1 MIIKKNISDMEH
13 IVLDFF
19 TNMYKGYLDERY
31 ENETFKEY
39 ITQTYSYVSPMLKDR
54 SMKYFR
60 EFRKYYKK
68 YLKEFICPKGNLT
81 PYRIWFF
88 NTKEKI
94 LNNKIQ
100 LVDINKPRIYY

>member
-1 MIIKKNISDMEH
+1 MNRYISDMENV
-13 IVLDFF
+13 VLNFF
-19 TNMYKGYLDERY
+19 TDMYKGYFEERY

-39 ITQTYSYVSPMLKDR
+39 ITQSYNYLVPMLKDT
-54 SMKYFR
+54 SMRYFR

-81 PYRIWFF
+81 LYRIWFF
-88 NTKEKI
+88 NTKENI

-100 LVDINKPRIYY
+100 LVDTNKPRIYY